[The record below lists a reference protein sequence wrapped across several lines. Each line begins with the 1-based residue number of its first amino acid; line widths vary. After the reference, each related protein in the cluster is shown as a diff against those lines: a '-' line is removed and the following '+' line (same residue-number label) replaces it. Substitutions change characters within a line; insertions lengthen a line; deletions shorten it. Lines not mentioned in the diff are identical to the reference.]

1 MDNVIRSDDL
11 TDNFEVME
19 ERMLHS
25 RVVLC
30 TLSMLSNPRIS
41 AVTRLVPLQ
50 TLMVDEASQV
60 EIGDFLPLLYLFAKS
75 LQKMVFIGDDKQ
87 CKFSSSQV
95 RCMVDELFSM

>member
-60 EIGDFLPLLYLFAKS
+60 EIGDFLPLLYLFSKS

-95 RCMVDELFSM
+95 RCIVDELFSM